1 MIQKLRDTLA
11 NVQKSV
17 GADFSGI
24 GIVVC
29 DAVEDLPIHPL
40 RTVSTIL
47 DAGDLVAQLSSVSSR
62 HSTFH
67 DGFHIVS
74 TDWKLIKV
82 AQYFSPPIV
91 VKAEIN
97 WGRQFGGRYLAALFG
112 SALPSV
118 KATGVASNGFGLAI
132 FQDGKEM
139 YFKGVQ

>member
-1 MIQKLRDTLA
+1 MIQRLRDMLA
-11 NVQKSV
+11 NVQKNV
-17 GADFSGI
+17 GSDFSGI

-29 DAVEDLPIHPL
+29 DEIDDLPIHPL

-47 DAGDLVAQLSSVSSR
+47 DTGDLVSQLSFISST

-74 TDWKLIKV
+74 TDWKLLRI

-91 VKAEIN
+91 VTAEID

-112 SALPSV
+112 SALPFV
-118 KATGVASNGFGLAI
+118 KATGIASNGFGLAI
-132 FQDGKEM
+132 FQDGREIHFEKA
-139 YFKGVQ
+139 Q

>member
-1 MIQKLRDTLA
+1 VIQQLRDTLA
-11 NVQKSV
+11 NVQKNV
-17 GADFSGI
+17 GSDFSGV

-29 DAVEDLPIHPL
+29 DAVDGLPIHPL
-40 RTVSTIL
+40 RTVSAIPDT
-47 DAGDLVAQLSSVSSR
+47 GDLVSLLSSVSSM

-91 VKAEIN
+91 VKAEID
-97 WGRQFGGRYLAALFG
+97 WSRQFGGRYLAALFG
-112 SALPSV
+112 SALPFV

-132 FQDGKEM
+132 FQGGKEM
-139 YFKGVQ
+139 YFEGPQ